1 MAQQPRHILVV
12 DDDATVR
19 QICRRILHSAG
30 YQTHEASDGSAAL
43 DFVRES
49 PDRPHLV
56 VSDIVMPRMNGV
68 QLLEALSVL
77 YPGLPILL
85 MSAYTIEALREQG
98 IDVPCGVLAKPFTP
112 EHLLSQVWR
121 CLYPL
126 G

>member
-1 MAQQPRHILVV
+1 VV
-12 DDDATVR
+12 EDDPTVR
-19 QICRRILHSAG
+19 RTCTHILHSAG
-30 YQTHEASDGSAAL
+30 YQTHEASDGSSAL

-68 QLLEALSVL
+68 QLLEAVSVL
-77 YPGLPILL
+77 FPGLPVLL
-85 MSAYTIEALREQG
+85 MSGYAIEALREQG
-98 IDVPCGVLAKPFTP
+98 IDVPCGVLPKPFTP
-112 EHLLSQVWR
+112 EHLLAEVWH

>member
-98 IDVPCGVLAKPFTP
+98 IDVPCGLLAKPFTP
-112 EHLLSQVWR
+112 EHLL
-121 CLYPL
+121 
-126 G
+126 